1 VSRPTA
7 LVIGGTGPT
16 GPLVVEGLA
25 ERGYAVTI
33 LHAGQHEVE
42 FAVPGIAHIHADPH
56 FAETLTAGLDGATY
70 DLVVAQYGR
79 LRVIADVLRGRT
91 ARLIGIGAA
100 VSMYAGAR
108 DERWGAFGRPAIVPD
123 TSDVFV
129 RDAADGKL
137 QLRVAQAVESLF
149 AHHAEGA
156 YSATYLGYP
165 NAYGPRQ
172 LAPLEWC
179 VIRRALDGRREFV
192 VPDGGLRMDSRI
204 YTGNA
209 AHAALLVVDH
219 PDVAAGKRYTAGD
232 RSVFTVRRR
241 IEFIAERLGHR
252 FDLVDLPWDLA
263 WPSHPFC
270 RNMRD
275 HMLNES
281 TLLRSELGY
290 EDPYGPADAMGR
302 TVDWLL
308 ANRPEPGG
316 EEERRLGDPFDYAGE
331 DALITRWRHARGT
344 LDDVESPLVDPGHFY
359 RHPKKPEE
367 SWRPR

>member
-1 VSRPTA
+1 MTRQTA

-16 GPLVVEGLA
+16 GPIVVEGLA
-25 ERGYAVTI
+25 ERGYDVTI

-42 FAVPGIAHIHADPH
+42 FAVPGVEHIHADPH
-56 FAETLTAGLDGATY
+56 FAQTLRAGLGDATF

-79 LRVIADVLRGRT
+79 LRVIADVFAGRT
-91 ARLIGIGAA
+91 ARLVGIGAA
-100 VSMYAGAR
+100 AAMYAGDR
-108 DERWGAFGRPAIVPD
+108 DERWGAFGRPAIP
-123 TSDVFV
+123 SDRSTVFV
-129 RDAADGKL
+129 RDEADGKL
-137 QLRVAQAVESLF
+137 QLRMAQTIETLF
-149 AHHAEGA
+149 AHHAAGA

-179 VIRRALDGRREFV
+179 VIRRVLDGRRTFV
-192 VPDGGLRMDSRI
+192 IPDGGLRLDSRI
-204 YTGNA
+204 FTGNA
-209 AHAALLVVDH
+209 AHAVLVVVDN

-241 IEFIAERLGHR
+241 IEFIAEYLGHE
-252 FDLVDLPWDLA
+252 FDLVDMPWDLA
-263 WPSHPFC
+263 WPAHPFC
-270 RNMRD
+270 RNQRD
-275 HMLNES
+275 HIMSEN
-281 TLLRSELGY
+281 TLLRQELGY
-290 EDPYGPADAMGR
+290 SDPYPPDVAMRR

-316 EEERRLGDPFDYAGE
+316 DAERKLGDPFDYARE
-331 DALITRWRHARGT
+331 DELVARWRQARAS

-367 SWRPR
+367 AWRPQ

>member
-1 VSRPTA
+1 MTRPSA

-16 GPLVVEGLA
+16 GPLVVDGLA
-25 ERGYAVTI
+25 ERGYEVTI
-33 LHAGQHEVE
+33 LHGGQHEVE
-42 FAVPGIAHIHADPH
+42 FAVPGVRHIHADPH
-56 FAETLTAGLDGATY
+56 FAETLTAGLDGATF
-70 DLVVAQYGR
+70 DLVIAQYGR

-100 VSMYAGAR
+100 FSMYAGVH
-108 DERWGAFGRPAIVPD
+108 DERWGGLGRPAIVPD

-129 RDAADGKL
+129 RSEADGKL
-137 QLRVAQAVESLF
+137 QLRIAQAVEALF
-149 AHHAEGA
+149 AHHADGA

-179 VIRRALDGRREFV
+179 IVRRVLDGRRELV
-192 VPDGGLRMDSRI
+192 IPDGGIRMDSRI

-219 PDVAAGKRYTAGD
+219 PDTAAGKRYTAGD
-232 RSVFTVRRR
+232 RSVFTLRQR
-241 IEFIAERLGHR
+241 IEFVARHLGHE
-252 FDLVDLPWDLA
+252 FEFADLPWDLA

-270 RNMRD
+270 RTMRG

-281 TLLRSELGY
+281 TLLRTELGY
-290 EDPYGPADAMGR
+290 TDPFPADVAMAR

-308 ANRPEPGG
+308 DHRPEPGG
-316 EEERRLGDPFDYAGE
+316 DEERRLGDPFAYDRE
-331 DALITRWRHARGT
+331 DALIARWRRT
-344 LDDVESPLVDPGHFY
+344 RSELDGLESPLTDPGHFY